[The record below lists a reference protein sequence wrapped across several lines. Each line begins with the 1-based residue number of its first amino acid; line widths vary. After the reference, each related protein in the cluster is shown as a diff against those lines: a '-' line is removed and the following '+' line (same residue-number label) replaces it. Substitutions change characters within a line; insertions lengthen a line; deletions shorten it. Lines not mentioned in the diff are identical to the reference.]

1 MLLETLDIKK
11 DDIVIFSQN
20 LFNLDNNFRIIYKDD
35 ENKECH
41 KISYKE
47 VCRFV
52 NEFTPK
58 NLIVYRLLTNINSFE
73 IIIPKYGFFLNING
87 ITELIFFDP
96 IYAVRELEESPQG
109 IDYDG
114 LRFRI
119 QQIGLTTLNR
129 KGDLPNY
136 AEIYSIDLEASEAK
150 FQNDKA
156 FADAIF
162 STNKNI
168 KSRLSNSDLE
178 NNLSLTNSINKN
190 EKPGTDYGHGKKT
203 NRLEPN
209 LDNSNSTYST
219 NDKLESNDQKN
230 IVKSEQEFKST
241 NKKTI
246 NNEENEGLPDDEFI
260 EVNNNIKKNELS
272 VKQFEGMRI
281 VSHDISEDKNFNYKE
296 ILKINI
302 KGNPGLNTIKNDSDS
317 LSESRIS
324 LPQQQVKDIAPAIH
338 QTETKLQSQFGN
350 YLKNSINNKIDK
362 KIVHHE
368 SDEKVSQV
376 LNMFKSSSSLNEYLN
391 DRSGKQIVLK
401 LNN

>member
-20 LFNLDNNFRIIYKDD
+20 LFNLENNFRIVYKDD

-168 KSRLSNSDLE
+168 KSSFSNSELE
-178 NNLSLTNSINKN
+178 NNQPINQTKKSETPGADKGKDKN
-190 EKPGTDYGHGKKT
+190 TSKPALKHTSSQSGI
-203 NRLEPN
+203 LPN
-209 LDNSNSTYST
+209 F
-219 NDKLESNDQKN
+219 KLEAIDPLKLVISENDTKSVNNGN
-230 IVKSEQEFKST
+230 IL
-241 NKKTI
+241 NR
-246 NNEENEGLPDDEFI
+246 
-260 EVNNNIKKNELS
+260 VNNNLTDKELKEVKENTKKNELQEN
-272 VKQFEGMRI
+272 QFEGIRI
-281 VSHDISEDKNFNYKE
+281 VNHDISEDNNFDYKE
-296 ILKINI
+296 ILKIHI
-302 KGNPGLNTIKNDSDS
+302 KDSPGLNDQKIYSGS
-317 LSESRIS
+317 LSKNQNSVSQLE
-324 LPQQQVKDIAPAIH
+324 LKNIAPAHH
-338 QTETKLQSQFGN
+338 QDETKVQGQFGK
-350 YLKNSINNKIDK
+350 YLKNSKSNKIDK
-362 KIVHHE
+362 KVVHQPG
-368 SDEKVSQV
+368 DEKVSQV
-376 LNMFKSSSSLNEYLN
+376 LDMFKSSSSLNEYLK
-391 DRSGKQIVLK
+391 DRSEKQIVLK